1 MSILS
6 STKTGKAAITIS
18 VDKLLNKGYIRL
30 KFTNDIDKFALNSI
44 SSLYSVYYEIKSNT
58 FFINI
63 NYYAPNNPYPLN
75 RKIQIETF
83 EHLELA
89 NKYRREYNNNY
100 CMLEAF
106 FNEDLYKLA
115 LQVINYKKQ

>member
-18 VDKLLNKGYIRL
+18 VDGLLDKGYIRF
-30 KFTNDIDKFALNSI
+30 KMTNGIDKFRLTLL
-44 SSLYSVYYEIKSNT
+44 SSTDSVYYEIKSNT

-63 NYYAPNNPYPLN
+63 NYYAPNKPYPKN
-75 RKIQIETF
+75 CRVQINTF

-89 NKYRREYNNNY
+89 IKYKKEYANKYYT
-100 CMLEAF
+100 LEAF
-106 FNEDLYKLA
+106 FDEELYKFA
-115 LQVINYKKQ
+115 LQVINYKK

>member
-18 VDKLLNKGYIRL
+18 VDKLLDKGYIRL
-30 KFTNDIDKFALNSI
+30 KLSNDIDKFVSNLMY
-44 SSLYSVYYEIKSNT
+44 SLDSVFYEIKSNT

-89 NKYRREYNNNY
+89 NKYRREYNNY

>member
-30 KFTNDIDKFALNSI
+30 KLIDGIDKFASNSI
-44 SSLYSVYYEIKSNT
+44 CSLDSVYYEIKSNK

-89 NKYRREYNNNY
+89 IKYKREYNNSY

-106 FNEDLYKLA
+106 FNEDLYKFA
-115 LQVINYKKQ
+115 LQVINYKK

>member
-6 STKTGKAAITIS
+6 STNTGKAAITIS
-18 VDKLLNKGYIRL
+18 VDSLLNKGYIRFKL
-30 KFTNDIDKFALNSI
+30 TGDIDKFVSKPFCQLD
-44 SSLYSVYYEIKSNT
+44 SVYYEIKSNA

-63 NYYAPNNPYPLN
+63 IYYAPNDPYPLC

-89 NKYRREYNNNY
+89 IKYKREYNNY
-100 CMLEAF
+100 YSLEAF

-115 LQVINYKKQ
+115 LQVINYKK

>member
-18 VDKLLNKGYIRL
+18 VDKLLDKGYIRL
-30 KFTNDIDKFALNSI
+30 KLSNDIDKFVSNLMY
-44 SSLYSVYYEIKSNT
+44 SLDSVFYEIKSNT

-89 NKYRREYNNNY
+89 NKYRREYHSY
-100 CMLEAF
+100 YMLEAF